1 MNKPLVMAGSILAV
15 IIAFGILSLSLIGST
30 EREGPLVIYFPVGK
44 DFLNSNQGTAT
55 FEFKFPEAGFKV
67 GEETADILMFL
78 DSKQIEGLRIL
89 YHQKEMK
96 LSAGIPFLVVENIAM
111 LDGQA
116 HRLVYTFDRAQK
128 RQSIS
133 LDGNLLASGA
143 YSGGVTVLT
152 GYVAYGEYNLIESD
166 FPIEVNIE

>member
-1 MNKPLVMAGSILAV
+1 MNKSLVMAGSILVV
-15 IIAFGILSLSLIGST
+15 IIAFGILSLGLIGST

-44 DFLNSNQGTAT
+44 DFLNSNEGTAT
-55 FEFKFPEAGFKV
+55 FQFKFPDTGFKV

-78 DSKQIEGLRIL
+78 DSKQIDGLKIL

-96 LSAGIPFLVVENIAM
+96 LSAGIPFLVVENIAI
-111 LDGQA
+111 LDGQE
-116 HRLVYTFDRAQK
+116 HKLVYTFDRAQEQ
-128 RQSIS
+128 QSVS

-152 GYVAYGEYNLIESD
+152 GYVAYEEFNVVESD